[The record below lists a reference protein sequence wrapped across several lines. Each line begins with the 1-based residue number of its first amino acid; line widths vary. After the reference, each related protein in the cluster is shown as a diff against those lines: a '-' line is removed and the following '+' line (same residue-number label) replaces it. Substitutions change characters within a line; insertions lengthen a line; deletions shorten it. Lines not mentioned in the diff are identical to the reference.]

1 MNSLIK
7 WLKVTNQYNKTD
19 EDEKPSHL
27 SLNGYTLYVKKE
39 NISIFNKKYSESL
52 QNGDKM
58 YIVECRKSIFE
69 QEVNLA
75 FFNLIDAILDQL
87 RFEISQQKKEK
98 LWSKDL

>member
-1 MNSLIK
+1 MKLIK
-7 WLKVTNQYNKTD
+7 TIIFLFLISFTTHAFAKSNDYYQMVITNVLSNCKTD
-19 EDEKPSHL
+19 
-27 SLNGYTLYVKKE
+27 
-39 NISIFNKKYSESL
+39 
-52 QNGDKM
+52 
-58 YIVECRKSIFE
+58 ECRKSIFE